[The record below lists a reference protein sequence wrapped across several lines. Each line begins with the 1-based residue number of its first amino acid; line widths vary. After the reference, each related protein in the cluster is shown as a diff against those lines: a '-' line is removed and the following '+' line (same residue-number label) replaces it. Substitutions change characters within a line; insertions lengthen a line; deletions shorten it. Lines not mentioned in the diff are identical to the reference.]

1 MMDTENIKIG
11 ISVKLQS
18 VNESIWTNGLK
29 LNILMLIS
37 LLNNSKKNY
46 EVHLLNTKDISMDNL
61 PQHLKDTNF
70 GLLNEKYKEMDLL
83 VSMGAQ
89 VEPHIIKHFNENEN
103 KKVINYKCGNN
114 YIITI
119 ENILFK
125 DSFTKT

>member
-1 MMDTENIKIG
+1 
-11 ISVKLQS
+11 
-18 VNESIWTNGLK
+18 
-29 LNILMLIS
+29 MLIS

-46 EVHLLNTKDISMDNL
+46 EVHILNTKDIPMDNL

-103 KKVINYKCGNN
+103 NMRFHLCTHRNQ
-114 YIITI
+114 
-119 ENILFK
+119 
-125 DSFTKT
+125 